1 MKKRTISLCMMLLT
15 GIISIPFMEYE
26 YNSRDIDVVMKK
38 IYDYDESLRFKLI
51 NDLDLNS
58 AEIVDFHGDSADIK
72 IKKDGNS
79 KIINIPSVDKKAPV
93 FVDYVEEIELEKG
106 NCGEEDI
113 LDRFK
118 ASDMSGLLE
127 YYIVGDINFNAIGDY
142 SIKVACCDA
151 SSNTSIREVLVKIR

>member
-1 MKKRTISLCMMLLT
+1 MMLLT

-51 NDLDLNS
+51 NDLDL
-58 AEIVDFHGDSADIK
+58 DSADIK

-79 KIINIPSVDKKAPV
+79 KIINIQSVDKKAPV